1 MARNRKKNRIPFA
14 ERRLKYRALG
24 ELAPKFGLAIGPR
37 FTANSDFSATF
48 PFKRSRIAIVVSGL
62 FLIAFSFPLVGVVG
76 ELVADSDDSLFSL
89 VSFLFLLFWGLGW
102 SVGVAVLAL
111 VFLTLCF
118 GRETLEVKDS
128 SLILRLGI
136 PGVGFG
142 ATYPG
147 SLIRNFRREQPDEQ
161 AGSGWRGEHLAF
173 DIAGD
178 TVGFGSAIDAERAQ
192 HLLAELIRLFPEQ
205 DQAAPEIPP
214 APVAEQQASMAK
226 QSGAAPSLDL
236 TPLRW
241 HSLSSLALIAANMIP
256 LLGVLFFTW
265 DVGEIMLLFWAESAV
280 IGIYNLLKMI
290 KIGKW
295 ATLFYGPFFVGHYGG
310 FMAGHLLFIYG
321 FFGNSFGENTDIDQ
335 QQLFADFV
343 ILSPA
348 LLAFF
353 ISHGISYFNNFL
365 GRREYVN
372 KDISAQM
379 GQPYKRIIIMH
390 VTIIFGGF
398 LAMMLESALP
408 ALLLLIIL
416 KVAADLRGHLRE
428 HGAAAIGQV
437 DKNKNAKVAL

>member
-1 MARNRKKNRIPFA
+1 MARKKNRIPFA
-14 ERRLKYRALG
+14 ERRRKYRALG
-24 ELAPKFGLAIGPR
+24 ELAPKFGLTLGPR
-37 FTANSDFSATF
+37 FTAQADFSAIF
-48 PFKRSRIAIVVSGL
+48 PFKRSKIAIVVSGL
-62 FLIAFSFPLVGVVG
+62 FLIVFSFPLVGVVG
-76 ELVADSDDSLFSL
+76 QLIAESDDSLFSL

-111 VFLTLCF
+111 VFLVLCF
-118 GRETLEVKDS
+118 GRETLEVRDS
-128 SLILRLGI
+128 SLILRIGI
-136 PGVGFG
+136 PGAGFG

-147 SLIRNFRREQPDEQ
+147 SLIRNFRREQPDED

-173 DIAGD
+173 DLAGD
-178 TVGFGSAIDAERAQ
+178 TVGFGSDIDAQRASRI
-192 HLLAELIRLFPEQ
+192 LAELVRLFPEQ
-205 DQAAPEIPP
+205 GQAAPEIPP
-214 APVAEQQASMAK
+214 APVVEEQAAVAA
-226 QSGAAPSLDL
+226 QSSTAPGPEL
-236 TPLRW
+236 TPVRW

-256 LLGVLFFTW
+256 LLGVLFFAW

-280 IGIYNLLKMI
+280 IGFYNLLKMI

-295 ATLFYGPFFVGHYGG
+295 AALFYGPFFVGHYGG

-335 QQLFADFV
+335 QQLFADF
-343 ILSPA
+343 IALSPA

-353 ISHGISYFNNFL
+353 VSHGISYLNNFL
-365 GRREYVN
+365 GRHEYLN

-398 LAMMLESALP
+398 LAMTMESALP

-428 HGAAAIGQV
+428 HGAAASKQA
-437 DKNKNAKVAL
+437 DNNENKKAAA